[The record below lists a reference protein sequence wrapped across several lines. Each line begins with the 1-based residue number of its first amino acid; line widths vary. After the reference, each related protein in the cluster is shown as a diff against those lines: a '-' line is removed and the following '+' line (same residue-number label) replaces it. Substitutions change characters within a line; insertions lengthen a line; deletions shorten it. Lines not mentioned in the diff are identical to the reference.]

1 MHKLIEYVCDELD
14 ELERKVDKGGKL
26 SASEMQYLDT
36 LAHTK
41 KNLLK
46 AEEMSEDMEY
56 SGAMMGGRV
65 YNDGMSY
72 NMGGSYARD
81 GRRGSYARGRGR
93 NARRDS
99 MGRFAYDHYDDGNYY
114 GGYSGRRYSRDEGK
128 SQMIDHMEDMME
140 KAESSQVREVLQSA
154 ISKLKNM

>member
-56 SGAMMGGRV
+56 SGAMIGRRV

-72 NMGGSYARD
+72 NMDGSYARG
-81 GRRGSYARGRGR
+81 GRSYARGRGR
-93 NARRDS
+93 NAKRDS
-99 MGRFAYDHYDDGNYY
+99 MGRYASD
-114 GGYSGRRYSRDEGK
+114 GYSRNEEMIAELHELMNDAQDERTK
-128 SQMIDHMEDMME
+128 QEFQRFIQKIEMM
-140 KAESSQVREVLQSA
+140 
-154 ISKLKNM
+154 